1 LKKILISDP
10 ISDSGLDILKTSN
23 FQVDYL
29 PEWTLDKLKSHVS
42 DANGWI
48 VRSGTK
54 ITDELLNQAHKLQII
69 GRAGVGVDNINIKTA
84 TRLGIVVVNTP
95 AVNTISAA
103 EHTIGMMLAA
113 ARKIPQGHSG
123 LKNGEWNRHSLVGV
137 ELSGKTL
144 GIIGIGKIGRE
155 VMHRCRSFQMKVI
168 GYDPFFSLDD
178 DEITMVDLNTL
189 IRESDFITL
198 HLPINDDTR
207 NLFNYSRMAKMKST
221 AILINVAR
229 GGIINEND
237 LVKVLNENKIAGA
250 ALDVFSEEPLN
261 PNHELI
267 QTNRVI
273 LTPHLGAST
282 REAKE
287 GVSIAI
293 CETIKDFINHNKLT
307 GALNIPISNF
317 SKLSQLTPY
326 LDLAEKLGKTHG
338 QFFDGIVS
346 SIKVECAGTIEDT
359 HPITLSFLKG
369 FLSNRVSERLNFI
382 NAESVATELGITVEK
397 SESTDSGGYSNLIRT
412 TVKKG
417 NVSTVIHG
425 TVFEDNRLTFVHFLG
440 YDLDIE
446 PRGTILFLKNIDVPG
461 VVGKVGT
468 ILGKNEINIG
478 VYLLSRKK
486 DGVAICAIRV
496 DHKITGDTFDELKE
510 LEEVVFLK
518 QIRY

>member
-1 LKKILISDP
+1 LNKILISDP
-10 ISDSGLDILKTSN
+10 ISDSGLDILNTSD
-23 FQVDYL
+23 FHVDYL
-29 PEWTLDKLKSHVS
+29 PEWTMDQLKSHVS

-54 ITDELLNQAHKLQII
+54 VTDELLNQAQKLQII
-69 GRAGVGVDNINIKTA
+69 GRAGVGVDNIDIKTA

-123 LKNGEWNRHSLVGV
+123 LKNGEWNRHTLVGV
-137 ELSGKTL
+137 ELRGKTL
-144 GIIGIGKIGRE
+144 GIVGIGKIGRE
-155 VMHRCRSFQMKVI
+155 VMHRCRSFQMNVI

-189 IRESDFITL
+189 TRESDFITL

-207 NLFNYSRMAKMKST
+207 NLFDYSRMNKMKST

-229 GGIINEND
+229 GGIINEID
-237 LVKVLNENKIAGA
+237 LVKILNENKIAGA

-282 REAKE
+282 LEAKE

-293 CETIKDFINHNKLT
+293 CETIRDFLHHDKLT

-317 SKLSQLTPY
+317 GKLSQLTPY

-338 QFFDGIVS
+338 HFFDGVVS
-346 SIKVECAGTIEDT
+346 SIKVECAGSIEDT
-359 HPITLSFLKG
+359 NPITLSFLKG

-382 NAESVATELGITVEK
+382 NAETVATELGITVEK
-397 SESTDSGGYSNLIRT
+397 SMSTDSGGYSNLIRT

-425 TVFEDNRLTFVHFLG
+425 TVFEDNRQTFVHFLG

-446 PRGTILFLKNIDVPG
+446 PRGTILFLKNNDVPG

-486 DGVAICAIRV
+486 DGVSLSAIRV
-496 DHKITGDTFDELKE
+496 DHEITSDTFDELKE
-510 LEEVVFLK
+510 LEEVVFLN